1 MAGLPKANG
10 WLIRSRTATGKIQL
24 SYVGVGPMAQMLV
37 IQLRVVTVQAAPP
50 AAHAAAGL
58 PHGEKGIED
67 NTIHAIVDPLQQ
79 LGVVLRK
86 VIGLCGHARWLA
98 RFAAVSTSCSR
109 SEPPFSSEIWKR

>member
-1 MAGLPKANG
+1 MSDPWARAARRARAFAPRIVPRRSESLAWRRSVQAAGECPCHL
-10 WLIRSRTATGKIQL
+10 T
-24 SYVGVGPMAQMLV
+24 QMLV

-98 RFAAVSTSCSR
+98 IR
-109 SEPPFSSEIWKR
+109 SGLC